1 MITRFVHPWPSRAHR
16 SWAEVAETDRLLA
29 MPRLEVNKLGL
40 STRLENL
47 LRKAKA
53 FNPPSA
59 DEEDAAA

>member
-16 SWAEVAETDRLLA
+16 SLAEVAETDRLVA

-40 STRLENL
+40 STR

-59 DEEDAAA
+59 DEEDAVA